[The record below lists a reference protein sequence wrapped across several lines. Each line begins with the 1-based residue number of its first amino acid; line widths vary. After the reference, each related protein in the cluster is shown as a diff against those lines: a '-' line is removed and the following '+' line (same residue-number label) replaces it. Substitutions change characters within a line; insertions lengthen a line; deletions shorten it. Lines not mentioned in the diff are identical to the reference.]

1 MQTATGA
8 MKAMEGEAAL
18 VTADEFVTD
27 LLCSLTLHKVGLIT
41 LADTMAD
48 GRFEGA
54 FADLLEART
63 ELGIE
68 VDFSL
73 AVNPYHGDSST
84 LRETLYDLRERGIV
98 SINNPS
104 FKTVQINVGD
114 DDAEHF
120 LGRSTLPK
128 SFIDRIIERHF
139 EGVVAVDSR
148 ETGQRAAA
156 AA

>member
-1 MQTATGA
+1 MQKATGA
-8 MKAMEGEAAL
+8 MTAMEGEAAL

-27 LLCSLTLHKVGLIT
+27 LLCSLTLHNVELIT
-41 LADTMAD
+41 LADTMVD

-54 FADLLEART
+54 FADLLDARA
-63 ELGIE
+63 ELGVE

-104 FKTVQINVGD
+104 FKTVQINVGT

-128 SFIDRIIERHF
+128 IFIDRIIEKHF
-139 EGVVAVDSR
+139 EGVVAVDPR
-148 ETGQRAAA
+148 EAKQRTTAAA
-156 AA
+156 

>member
-1 MQTATGA
+1 MRDATGGVA
-8 MKAMEGEAAL
+8 VRNDEPML

-27 LLCSLTLHKVGLIT
+27 LLCSLALHSIERIT

-48 GRFEGA
+48 GRFQGA
-54 FADLLEART
+54 FTELLEARDA
-63 ELGIE
+63 LGVD

-104 FKTVQINVGD
+104 FKTVQINVD
-114 DDAEHF
+114 SDDAEHF
-120 LGRSTLPK
+120 LRRSSLPRD
-128 SFIDRIIERHF
+128 FI
-139 EGVVAVDSR
+139 EGVVSR
-148 ETGQRAAA
+148 HFVEGAAFGAGDGRERAA
-156 AA
+156 

>member
-1 MQTATGA
+1 MHTAAGA
-8 MKAMEGEAAL
+8 MKAMESESVL
-18 VTADEFVTD
+18 VTADEFITD
-27 LLCSLTLHKVGLIT
+27 LLCSLTLHNVELIT

-54 FADLLEART
+54 FADLLDARA
-63 ELGIE
+63 ELGVE

-104 FKTVQINVGD
+104 FKTVQINVDG

-120 LGRSTLPK
+120 LRRSTLPK
-128 SFIDRIIERHF
+128 SFIDRITEKHF
-139 EGVVAVDSR
+139 EGVVAVDPR
-148 ETGQRAAA
+148 ETRQRTPAAA
-156 AA
+156 

>member
-1 MQTATGA
+1 MRN
-8 MKAMEGEAAL
+8 EAVL

-27 LLCSLTLHKVGLIT
+27 LLCSLALHSIDRIT

-48 GRFEGA
+48 SRFEEA
-54 FADLLEART
+54 FADLLGARA
-63 ELGIE
+63 ELGID

-104 FKTVQINVGD
+104 FKTVSIKVD
-114 DDAEHF
+114 SDDAEHF
-120 LGRSTLPK
+120 LSRSTLPRT
-128 SFIDRIIERHF
+128 FIEGIIEKHF
-139 EGVVAVDSR
+139 VEGAAVGDGEGR
-148 ETGQRAAA
+148 TRAASA
-156 AA
+156 A

>member
-1 MQTATGA
+1 MQTAAGA
-8 MKAMEGEAAL
+8 MKAMESEAVL

-27 LLCSLTLHKVGLIT
+27 LLCSLKLHNVEHIT
-41 LADTMAD
+41 LVDTMAD

-54 FADLLEART
+54 FADLLDARV
-63 ELGIE
+63 ELGVE

-104 FKTVQINVGD
+104 FKTVQINVYG

-128 SFIDRIIERHF
+128 SFIDRIIEKHF
-139 EGVVAVDSR
+139 EGVAAVDSG
-148 ETGQRAAA
+148 ETRQRATAA
-156 AA
+156 A

>member
-1 MQTATGA
+1 MQAAVSAT
-8 MKAMEGEAAL
+8 KAIRSEAVL

-27 LLCSLTLHKVGLIT
+27 LLCSLTLHNVERIT

-48 GRFEGA
+48 GRFQGA
-54 FADLLEART
+54 FADLLDARA

-104 FKTVQINVGD
+104 FKTIQINVLGE
-114 DDAEHF
+114 DAEHI

-128 SFIDRIIERHF
+128 SFIDRIIEKHF
-139 EGVVAVDSR
+139 EGVAAVDSGEAR
-148 ETGQRAAA
+148 QRATAEA
-156 AA
+156 

>member
-1 MQTATGA
+1 MQSGA
-8 MKAMEGEAAL
+8 MKVRDEAVL

-27 LLCSLTLHKVGLIT
+27 LLCSLSLHSVDRIT

-48 GRFEGA
+48 SRFEGA
-54 FADLLEART
+54 FTDLLGARSQ
-63 ELGIE
+63 LGIA

-104 FKTVQINVGD
+104 FKTVTINVD
-114 DDAEHF
+114 EDDAKHF
-120 LGRSTLPK
+120 LGRSTLPR
-128 SFIDRIIERHF
+128 SFIEGIIEKHF
-139 EGVVAVDSR
+139 VVGGATVG
-148 ETGQRAAA
+148 TGEARARTSTAA
-156 AA
+156 

>member
-1 MQTATGA
+1 MQAA
-8 MKAMEGEAAL
+8 ASAKKAIEGEAVL

-27 LLCSLTLHKVGLIT
+27 LLCSLMLHKVDRIT
-41 LADTMAD
+41 LVDTMAD
-48 GRFEGA
+48 GRFQGA
-54 FADLLEART
+54 FADLLDARA
-63 ELGIE
+63 ELGVE

-104 FKTVQINVGD
+104 FKTIQINVQGE
-114 DDAEHF
+114 DAEHI

-128 SFIDRIIERHF
+128 GFIDGIIEKHF
-139 EGVVAVDSR
+139 EGVVAVDSG
-148 ETGQRAAA
+148 ETKQRATAEA
-156 AA
+156 